1 MTKNEILLYLES
13 NQNEKVAKM
22 YQTNHDLKVYGVKI
36 TDLRNLAK
44 QIKIDVNL
52 SKSLSDEPIYETIFL
67 SILIEDPAHVSLE
80 RLEHL
85 ARLGQKTAIIDQALA
100 DLFLNSNYTIETLNS
115 WHQSDDDNLRYAF
128 YATYQ
133 SFLRK
138 RDLPE
143 IDTAFGLKVLDQI
156 KKTLLD
162 EDINIQNAM
171 NNLVVMAGL
180 HVPSLVLKAY
190 EVAEHIGYVLP
201 LKAKNSCNIQSA
213 LDYLERYKDNPKY
226 SRVAKLNLS

>member
-22 YQTNHDLKVYGVKI
+22 YQTNHGLKVYGVKI

-52 SKSLSDEPIYETIFL
+52 SKSLSDEPAYETIFL

-100 DLFLNSNYTIETLNS
+100 DLVLNSNYTIETLTS
-115 WHQSDDDNLRYAF
+115 WHQSDDDNLRC
-128 YATYQ
+128 
-133 SFLRK
+133 FLC
-138 RDLPE
+138 DIP
-143 IDTAFGLKVLDQI
+143 IFLK
-156 KKTLLD
+156 KKCQRL
-162 EDINIQNAM
+162 IQH
-171 NNLVVMAGL
+171 LV
-180 HVPSLVLKAY
+180 
-190 EVAEHIGYVLP
+190 
-201 LKAKNSCNIQSA
+201 
-213 LDYLERYKDNPKY
+213 
-226 SRVAKLNLS
+226 